1 MEFIRKA
8 RTVLL
13 YEKAIKT
20 DIYAVSFA
28 LITVFSFKVLLG
40 NVSLVEKTN
49 FKHFQMLNT
58 RNVTKTLNQQK
69 SRP

>member
-1 MEFIRKA
+1 MEFIREA

-28 LITVFSFKVLLG
+28 LIAVSSFKVLLG
-40 NVSLVEKTN
+40 NVSLNT
-49 FKHFQMLNT
+49 FKCSILVTLQLNLSFF
-58 RNVTKTLNQQK
+58 KK
-69 SRP
+69 SSFLL